1 MNRTELTKLKKQASQ
16 IAELKGQSVDDII
29 GECLQSYIQ
38 DNIGTVL
45 EDYAKIKAKENK
57 QTSLKENQTATQS
70 Y

>member
-16 IAELKGQSVDDII
+16 IAKLKGQSVDDII
-29 GECLQSYIQ
+29 GECLQNYIQ

-45 EDYAKIKAKENK
+45 EDYAKIKANENK
-57 QTSLKENQTATQS
+57 QISLKENPTDTQS